1 MLFVVGY
8 VDLCTESDPWYSC
21 NINQF
26 KPPSMVVYFF
36 ETVRYKISNIWIYT
50 NFTQIKH
57 QSDSKFFSKRYN
69 YQRRKLI
76 GRLIVMNEIAF
87 KSKLS
92 NIMLFFGA
100 ILFVLFSF
108 LTVTIKPNG
117 WILYFLLS
125 VVMVIIFIG
134 GFCYEVKR
142 PNCLI
147 KLSNGFLWIYT
158 KRKWD
163 IIHVTD
169 MITIN
174 YRKTKS
180 RRMVLNSGTLKIT
193 TKDSSYTLSN
203 VKDVEVVEFMLRKIK
218 QKE

>member
-1 MLFVVGY
+1 M
-8 VDLCTESDPWYSC
+8 
-21 NINQF
+21 
-26 KPPSMVVYFF
+26 
-36 ETVRYKISNIWIYT
+36 
-50 NFTQIKH
+50 
-57 QSDSKFFSKRYN
+57 
-69 YQRRKLI
+69 I

-203 VKDVEVVEFMLRKIK
+203 VKDVEVVAFMLRKIK
-218 QKE
+218 